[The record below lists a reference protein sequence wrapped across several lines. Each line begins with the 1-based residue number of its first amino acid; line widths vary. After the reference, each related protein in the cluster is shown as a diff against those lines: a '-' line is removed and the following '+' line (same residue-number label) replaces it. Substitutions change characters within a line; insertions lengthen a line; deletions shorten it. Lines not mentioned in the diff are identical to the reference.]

1 MQTNLIEE
9 MRAEA
14 SRLSRAADILDG
26 GTSAST
32 TIGHGN
38 RRGRHLSEAAKQRI
52 SKMMKKRWAERK
64 REVRKHG
71 GALALI
77 KKKAA

>member
-1 MQTNLIEE
+1 MQPNLIEE

-26 GTSAST
+26 TAST
-32 TIGHGN
+32 TTGHRGQ

-52 SKMMKKRWAERK
+52 SSMMKKRWAERK